1 MEDQT
6 DKNKETI
13 YRNTEDDIVYSV
25 MTKEDDTKEEV
36 SGTQEEKKSV
46 KFITEESTPTIDN
59 FAAFA
64 TEVIGRLPEKRTVSY
79 PEKDLTIIVDPIKLP
94 KGSRLDK
101 FEEVKDSI
109 TKAVDKAY
117 KYRIPWLSEFHIG
130 YKFEHYDEM
139 TCEWRPIE
147 LTKDMMLQVLYFPTR
162 GDAPVSFMKYID
174 NELSANRI
182 RVKEYNFDIE

>member
-1 MEDQT
+1 M
-6 DKNKETI
+6 DKKKETI

-25 MTKEDDTKEEV
+25 ITKEDDTQEEV

-59 FAAFA
+59 FVTFA

-101 FEEVKDSI
+101 FEEIKRTIVENTDQLA
-109 TKAVDKAY
+109 TYEV
-117 KYRIPWLSEFHIG
+117 
-130 YKFEHYDEM
+130 
-139 TCEWRPIE
+139 
-147 LTKDMMLQVLYFPTR
+147 
-162 GDAPVSFMKYID
+162 
-174 NELSANRI
+174 
-182 RVKEYNFDIE
+182 